1 MKKRKKLS
9 LNVLF
14 EDNHIIAV
22 EKTAGMLV
30 HGDETGD
37 RTLQDHVKTYIKKK
51 YNKPGD
57 VFLGVIHRLDRPVS
71 GVTIFARTS
80 KALTRMNA
88 LIKDREITK
97 EYLALVSKRPLEI
110 KGLLTHYIVK
120 DTKKNFSHIYDKMK
134 NGAKKALLRYEM
146 VGQISGYVLMR
157 INLETGRP
165 HQIRVQMKRIGCHII
180 GDVKYG
186 YEFGN
191 VDKSICLH
199 CSKMSFIHPIK
210 KDRITIKLK
219 PPKNDFWDI
228 FIGNY

>member
-71 GVTIFARTS
+71 GVTVFARTS

-97 EYLALVSKRPLEI
+97 EYLSLVSKRPLEI

>member
-228 FIGNY
+228 FAGNY

>member
-22 EKTAGMLV
+22 EKPAGILV

-37 RTLQDHVKTYIKKK
+37 KTLQDHVKTYIKKK
-51 YNKPGD
+51 YNKPGE

-97 EYLALVSKRPLEI
+97 EYLALVSKRPIEI

-228 FIGNY
+228 FIGNF

>member
-97 EYLALVSKRPLEI
+97 EYLALVSKRPVEI

-165 HQIRVQMKRIGCHII
+165 HQIRVQMKRIGCYII

>member
-71 GVTIFARTS
+71 GVTVFARTS

-97 EYLALVSKRPLEI
+97 EYLALVSKRPLEM

>member
-1 MKKRKKLS
+1 MKKRKKPS

-71 GVTIFARTS
+71 GVTVFARTS

-134 NGAKKALLRYEM
+134 NGAKKASLRYEM

-191 VDKSICLH
+191 IDKSICLH

>member
-1 MKKRKKLS
+1 MKKRKKPS
-9 LNVLF
+9 LNVLY

-22 EKTAGMLV
+22 EKIAGLLV

-37 RTLQDHVKTYIKKK
+37 RTLLDYVKSYIKKK

-80 KALTRMNA
+80 KALARMNA
-88 LIKDREITK
+88 LIKEREITK
-97 EYLALVSKRPLEI
+97 EYLALVSKRPQEI
-110 KGLLTHYIVK
+110 KGMLTHYVEK
-120 DTKKNFSHIYDKMK
+120 DKKKNFSHIYDKMK
-134 NGAKKALLRYEM
+134 GGAKKAVLRYEM
-146 VGQISGYVLMR
+146 ISQISGYVLMR

-210 KDRITIKLK
+210 KERVTIKLR

-228 FIGNY
+228 FVGNY

>member
-1 MKKRKKLS
+1 
-9 LNVLF
+9 
-14 EDNHIIAV
+14 
-22 EKTAGMLV
+22 
-30 HGDETGD
+30 
-37 RTLQDHVKTYIKKK
+37 
-51 YNKPGD
+51 
-57 VFLGVIHRLDRPVS
+57 
-71 GVTIFARTS
+71 
-80 KALTRMNA
+80 
-88 LIKDREITK
+88 
-97 EYLALVSKRPLEI
+97 
-110 KGLLTHYIVK
+110 
-120 DTKKNFSHIYDKMK
+120 MK

>member
-97 EYLALVSKRPLEI
+97 EYLALVSKRPVEI

-210 KDRITIKLK
+210 KSTNNNSKYLFGCHNITKLCV
-219 PPKNDFWDI
+219 
-228 FIGNY
+228 

>member
-97 EYLALVSKRPLEI
+97 EYLALVSKRPVEI

>member
-22 EKTAGMLV
+22 EKTAGILV

-51 YNKPGD
+51 YNKPGE

>member
-71 GVTIFARTS
+71 GVTVFARTS

>member
-1 MKKRKKLS
+1 MKKRKKPT
-9 LNVLF
+9 LNVLY

-22 EKTAGMLV
+22 EKVAGMLV

-37 RTLQDHVKTYIKKK
+37 RTLADKVKGYIKQK

-97 EYLALVSKRPLEI
+97 EYLALVSDRPEVI
-110 KGLLTHYIVK
+110 KGTLTHYIAK
-120 DTKKNFSHIYDKMK
+120 DKKKNFSHIYDKAK
-134 NGAKKALLRYEM
+134 GGAKKAVLHYEM
-146 VGQISGYVLMR
+146 LGQISGYVLMR

-191 VDKSICLH
+191 IDKSICLH
-199 CSKMSFIHPIK
+199 CSKMSFIHPVK
-210 KDRITIKLK
+210 KERVTVKVK

-228 FIGNY
+228 FKNNY

>member
-1 MKKRKKLS
+1 MKKRKKPT
-9 LNVLF
+9 LNVLY

-22 EKTAGMLV
+22 EKPAGMLV

-37 RTLQDHVKTYIKKK
+37 RTLADKVKGYIKQK

-88 LIKDREITK
+88 LIKNREITK
-97 EYLALVSKRPLEI
+97 EYFALVSDRPQVI
-110 KGLLTHYIVK
+110 KDTLTHYVEK
-120 DTKKNFSHIYDKMK
+120 DKKKNFTHLYDKSK
-134 NGAKKALLRYEM
+134 GGAKKAVLHYEM
-146 VGQISGYVLMR
+146 LGQISGYVLMR

-191 VDKSICLH
+191 IDKSICLH
-199 CSKMSFIHPIK
+199 CRKMSFIHPVK
-210 KDRITIKLK
+210 KERITIKVK

-228 FIGNY
+228 FKHNF

>member
-1 MKKRKKLS
+1 MKKRKKPT
-9 LNVLF
+9 LNVLY

-22 EKTAGMLV
+22 EKPAGMLV

-37 RTLQDHVKTYIKKK
+37 RTLADKVKGYIKQK

-88 LIKDREITK
+88 LIKNREITK
-97 EYLALVSKRPLEI
+97 EYLALVSERPQVI
-110 KGLLTHYIVK
+110 KDTLTHYVEK
-120 DTKKNFSHIYDKMK
+120 DKKKNFTHIYDKAK
-134 NGAKKALLRYEM
+134 GGAKKAVLHYEM
-146 VGQISGYVLMR
+146 LGQISGYVLMR
-157 INLETGRP
+157 IQLETGRP

-199 CSKMSFIHPIK
+199 CRKMSFIHPVK
-210 KDRITIKLK
+210 KERVTVKVK
-219 PPKNDFWDI
+219 PPKNDFWDM
-228 FIGNY
+228 FKENF

>member
-1 MKKRKKLS
+1 MKKRKKPT
-9 LNVLF
+9 LNVLY

-22 EKTAGMLV
+22 EKDAGMLV

-37 RTLQDHVKTYIKKK
+37 RTLLDQVKGYIKKK

-71 GVTIFARTS
+71 GIVIFARTS
-80 KALTRMNA
+80 KALARMNA
-88 LIKDREITK
+88 IIKEREITK
-97 EYLALVSKRPLEI
+97 EYLALVSKRPMEI
-110 KGLLTHYIVK
+110 KGQLTHYVEK
-120 DTKKNFSHIYDKMK
+120 DKKRNFSHIYDKMK
-134 NGAKKALLRYEM
+134 GGAKKAMLRYEM

-199 CSKMSFIHPIK
+199 CCKMSFIHPVK
-210 KDRITIKLK
+210 KERLTLKLK

-228 FIGNY
+228 FVGNY

>member
-22 EKTAGMLV
+22 EKPAGILV

-37 RTLQDHVKTYIKKK
+37 KTLQDHVKTYIKKK
-51 YNKPGD
+51 YNKPGE

-228 FIGNY
+228 FIGNF

>member
-22 EKTAGMLV
+22 EKPAGILV

>member
-71 GVTIFARTS
+71 GVTVFARTS

-191 VDKSICLH
+191 IDKSICLH

>member
-110 KGLLTHYIVK
+110 KGLLTHFIVK
-120 DTKKNFSHIYDKMK
+120 DTKRNFSHIYDKMK

>member
-71 GVTIFARTS
+71 GVTVFARTS

-210 KDRITIKLK
+210 KDRITIKIK

>member
-22 EKTAGMLV
+22 EKPAGILV

-37 RTLQDHVKTYIKKK
+37 KTLQDHVKTYIKKK

>member
-22 EKTAGMLV
+22 EKPAGILV

-51 YNKPGD
+51 YNKPGE

>member
-22 EKTAGMLV
+22 EKPAGILV

-37 RTLQDHVKTYIKKK
+37 KTLQDHVKTYIKKK
-51 YNKPGD
+51 YNKPGE

-97 EYLALVSKRPLEI
+97 EYLALVSKRPIEI

>member
-22 EKTAGMLV
+22 EKPAGILV

-37 RTLQDHVKTYIKKK
+37 KTLQDHVKTYIKKK

-228 FIGNY
+228 FIGNF

>member
-120 DTKKNFSHIYDKMK
+120 DSKKNFSHIYDKMK

>member
-22 EKTAGMLV
+22 EKPAGILV

-51 YNKPGD
+51 HNKPGD

-165 HQIRVQMKRIGCHII
+165 HQISVQMKRIGCHII

-191 VDKSICLH
+191 VDKYICLH

>member
-110 KGLLTHYIVK
+110 RGLLTHYIVK

>member
-1 MKKRKKLS
+1 MKKRKKPT
-9 LNVLF
+9 LNVLY

-37 RTLQDHVKTYIKKK
+37 RTLADKVKGYIKQK

-88 LIKDREITK
+88 LIKDRQITK
-97 EYLALVSKRPLEI
+97 EYLTLVSKRPPVI
-110 KGLLTHYIVK
+110 KDTLTHYIEK
-120 DTKKNFSHIYDKMK
+120 DKKRNFSHIYDKMK
-134 NGAKKALLRYEM
+134 GGAKKAVLHYEM

-199 CSKMSFIHPIK
+199 CSKMSFIHPVK
-210 KDRITIKLK
+210 KERVTLKLK

-228 FIGNY
+228 FVGNY

>member
-97 EYLALVSKRPLEI
+97 EYLALVSKRPIEI

>member
-22 EKTAGMLV
+22 EKPAGILV

-37 RTLQDHVKTYIKKK
+37 KTLQDHVKTYIKKK
-51 YNKPGD
+51 YNKPGE

-134 NGAKKALLRYEM
+134 NAAKKALLRYEM

>member
-1 MKKRKKLS
+1 MKKRKKPT
-9 LNVLF
+9 LNVLY

-22 EKTAGMLV
+22 EKVAGMLV

-37 RTLQDHVKTYIKKK
+37 RTLADKVKGYIKQK

-97 EYLALVSKRPLEI
+97 EYLVLVSKRPDVI
-110 KGLLTHYIVK
+110 KDTLTHYIAK
-120 DTKKNFSHIYDKMK
+120 DKNKNFSHIYDKQK
-134 NGAKKALLRYEM
+134 GGAKKAVLHYEM

-191 VDKSICLH
+191 IDKSICLH
-199 CSKMSFIHPIK
+199 CSKMSFIHPVK
-210 KDRITIKLK
+210 KERVTVKVK

-228 FIGNY
+228 FRNNY

>member
-22 EKTAGMLV
+22 EKPAGILV

-37 RTLQDHVKTYIKKK
+37 KTLQDHVKTYIKKK
-51 YNKPGD
+51 YNKPGE

>member
-9 LNVLF
+9 LNVLY

-57 VFLGVIHRLDRPVS
+57 VFLGVIHRLDRTVS

-228 FIGNY
+228 FSGNY

>member
-97 EYLALVSKRPLEI
+97 EYLALVSKRPIEI

-134 NGAKKALLRYEM
+134 NGAKKASLRYEM

-191 VDKSICLH
+191 VYKSICLH
-199 CSKMSFIHPIK
+199 CSKLSFIHPIK

>member
-1 MKKRKKLS
+1 MKKRKKPT
-9 LNVLF
+9 LNVLY
-14 EDNHIIAV
+14 EDNHIIVV
-22 EKTAGMLV
+22 EKSAGMLV

-37 RTLQDHVKTYIKKK
+37 RTLADKVKGYIKQK

-80 KALTRMNA
+80 KALARMNA
-88 LIKDREITK
+88 LIKDRQITK
-97 EYLALVSKRPLEI
+97 EYLALVSERPEVI
-110 KGLLTHYIVK
+110 KDTLTHYILK
-120 DTKKNFSHIYDKMK
+120 DKKKNFSHIYDKAK
-134 NGAKKALLRYEM
+134 GGAKKAVLHYEM
-146 VGQISGYVLMR
+146 IGQISGYVLMR

-199 CSKMSFIHPIK
+199 CSKMSFIHPVK
-210 KDRITIKLK
+210 KERVTVKVK

-228 FIGNY
+228 FKDNY

>member
-22 EKTAGMLV
+22 EKPAGILV

-37 RTLQDHVKTYIKKK
+37 KTLQDHVKTYIKKK
-51 YNKPGD
+51 YNKPGE

-110 KGLLTHYIVK
+110 KGLLIHYIVK